1 MPSGTH
7 VIKLDVP
14 IEKVWNFVSDMNR
27 WAPLVP
33 GYMEHEILSDTQSTW
48 TFKGDIGIMQKTVKL
63 QIDITEWKEPSLV
76 TFNLTGVNENFA
88 GDGYFKAEAISD
100 SETEM
105 HGNLDITAKGVMG
118 PMINAILKSFVPK
131 TAEDLTKAIAEEI
144 TSIELKGVQV

>member
-7 VIKLDVP
+7 TTALDIP
-14 IEKVWNFVSDMNR
+14 IEKVWDFVSDMNR

-33 GYMEHEILSDTQSTW
+33 GYIEHEILSEKQSTW

-63 QIDITEWKEPSLV
+63 QIDITEWNEPTLV
-76 TFNLTGVNENFA
+76 TFDLTGLNENFA
-88 GDGYFKAEAISD
+88 GNGYFKAEAIS
-100 SETEM
+100 ETQTLM

-131 TAEDLTKAIAEEI
+131 TAEELTKAIAEEI
-144 TSIELKGVQV
+144 TNIELKRV

>member
-7 VIKLDVP
+7 MTELDIP
-14 IEKVWNFVSDMNR
+14 IEKVWEFVSDMNR

-33 GYMEHEILSDTQSTW
+33 GYIEHEILSDRQSTW

-63 QIDITEWKEPSLV
+63 QIDITEWREPTLI
-76 TFNLTGVNENFA
+76 TFDLKGLNENFA
-88 GDGYFKAEAISD
+88 GNGYFKAEAIS
-100 SETEM
+100 ETQTVM

-118 PMINAILKSFVPK
+118 PMVNAILKSFVPK

-144 TSIELKGVQV
+144 TNIELKRV

>member
-14 IEKVWNFVSDMNR
+14 IEKVWHFVSDMNR

-76 TFNLTGVNENFA
+76 TFNLTGINENFA
-88 GDGYFKAEAISD
+88 GEGYFKAVAISD

>member
-14 IEKVWNFVSDMNR
+14 IEKVWHFVSDMNR

-76 TFNLTGVNENFA
+76 TFNLTGINENFA
-88 GDGYFKAEAISD
+88 GEGYFKAEAISD